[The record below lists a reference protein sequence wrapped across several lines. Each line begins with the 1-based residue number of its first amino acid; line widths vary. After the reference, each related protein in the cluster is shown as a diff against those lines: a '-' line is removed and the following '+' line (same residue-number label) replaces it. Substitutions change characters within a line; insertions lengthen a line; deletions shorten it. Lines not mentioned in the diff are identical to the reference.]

1 MSSPDDTAGPLRL
14 TEAKIAALAHLYR
27 AEVYRSAVWRVRFDN
42 TTNWAVVTTG
52 IAISVSFSS
61 ATASPLPL
69 VLVGLLV
76 AFFLLVEARRFR
88 HFEVWRIRC
97 RILERRFYVPLLRG
111 QKELLDQTSSQLLAD
126 DYETPHH
133 RMSYPRAI
141 GRRLRYN
148 YGWIFLIQALAYYG
162 KLAIHP
168 QPLTTISELW
178 ERAAIGPFPGQIVV
192 SAGILFHGAWA
203 VFATV
208 NFYWERQR
216 LQRRAERAQS

>member
-1 MSSPDDTAGPLRL
+1 MSSSNETAGPLRL
-14 TEAKIAALAHLYR
+14 TEARITAIAHLYR
-27 AEVYRSAVWRVRFDN
+27 AEVYRSAVWRLRFDN

-61 ATASPLPL
+61 SSASPLPL

-88 HFEVWRIRC
+88 HFEIWRIRA
-97 RILERRFYVPLLRG
+97 RMLERRFYAPLLRG
-111 QKELLDQTSSQLLAD
+111 QTELLDQASSQLLAD

-148 YGWIFLIQALAYYG
+148 YGWIFMIQALAYYG

-168 QPLTTISELW
+168 QALTTMSDLW
-178 ERAAIGPFPGQIVV
+178 ARAAIGPFPGRAVV
-192 SAGILFHGAWA
+192 CAGILFHGAWA
-203 VFATV
+203 VFAIATMH
-208 NFYWERQR
+208 WERRR
-216 LQRRAERAQS
+216 LHRRPERAR

>member
-1 MSSPDDTAGPLRL
+1 MSSSENIAGPIRL
-14 TEAKIAALAHLYR
+14 TEAKITALAHLYR
-27 AEVYRSAVWRVRFDN
+27 AEVYRSAVWRLRFDN

-61 ATASPLPL
+61 SAASPLPL

-88 HFEVWRIRC
+88 HFVVWRLRA
-97 RILERRFYVPLLRG
+97 RILERRFYAPLLRG
-111 QKELLDQTSSQLLAD
+111 QNELLDQTSSRLLAE

-133 RMSYPRAI
+133 RMSFSRAI

-168 QPLTTISELW
+168 QSLTTIDELW
-178 ERAAIGPFPGQIVV
+178 ERAAIGPFPGRVV
-192 SAGILFHGAWA
+192 VCAGLLFHGAWA
-203 VFATV
+203 AFAVVTLH
-208 NFYWERQR
+208 WDRRR
-216 LQRRAERAQS
+216 LHRRAERAQ